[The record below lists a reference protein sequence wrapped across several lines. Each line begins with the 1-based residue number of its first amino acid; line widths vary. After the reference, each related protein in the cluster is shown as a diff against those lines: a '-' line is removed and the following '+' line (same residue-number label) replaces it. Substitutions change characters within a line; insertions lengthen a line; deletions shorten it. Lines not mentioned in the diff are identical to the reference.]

1 MTRHN
6 PTPPK
11 SGDTATTQDTP
22 VTKAPRKA
30 RRPSGDSPAPK
41 PRPQASGSEKKPSRA
56 TRFFRRVLMCINAAG
71 TAALVAGAYSG
82 YISPEKFGGYWGLLG
97 LAFPA
102 FLGAMLALFVLQLFV
117 YRKGAAVVLAA
128 LVACGGPILDYCP
141 LNLFTPKP
149 TPGAKTLKVMT
160 YNVLNFTDMH
170 PEENAVSPRN
180 RTMNTIIESGADLV
194 CLQETEIFG
203 PFNGNKIHAEDMSL
217 LNKLYPYIIR
227 TGYYI
232 SFLSKYPVEAI
243 HLDYKRKELG
253 CDIGAYRV
261 HIDDERSIT
270 VFNVHLQS
278 LGLTYHDYDIY
289 RDLTGGKTRE
299 ISEIRELKS
308 SLLSKVAAANVTRA
322 RQAEKLGRYIEH
334 YGGPDVIVCGD
345 FNDVSGCYSIHRLE
359 DFGLREVYPE
369 VGFGPIIT
377 YNARRFYFGI
387 DHVLWRG
394 GMKPLSLEKGRIAS
408 SDHFPLTVEFELTE

>member
-1 MTRHN
+1 MTQPRS
-6 PTPPK
+6 PRSKTDDTTPP
-11 SGDTATTQDTP
+11 QDMP

-30 RRPSGDSPAPK
+30 RRTPAEKTAP
-41 PRPQASGSEKKPSRA
+41 PPQAAAPAKKAPRA
-56 TRFFRRVLMCINAAG
+56 LRLLRGFLMCVNALGA
-71 TAALVAGAYSG
+71 AALIGGAYSG
-82 YISPEKFGGYWGLLG
+82 YIPPEKFGGYWGLLG
-97 LAFPA
+97 TAFPL
-102 FLGAMLALFVLQLFV
+102 FLAAMLVLLVVQIFV
-117 YRKGAAVVLAA
+117 YRKGAVAVFAA
-128 LVACGGPILDYCP
+128 LAVCGGPILDYCP
-141 LNLFTPKP
+141 LHLFGRKAA
-149 TPGAKTLKVMT
+149 PGAKTLKVMT
-160 YNVLNFTDMH
+160 YNVYNFTDMH

-180 RTMNTIIESGADLV
+180 RTMNTIIESGADVV

-232 SFLSKYPVEAI
+232 TFLSKYPVDAI
-243 HLDYKRKELG
+243 HLDYKREDLEG
-253 CDIGAYRV
+253 DIGAYRV
-261 HIDDERSIT
+261 HIDEDRSIT
-270 VFNVHLQS
+270 VFNIHLKS

-289 RDLTGGKTRE
+289 RDFTGGKTRE

-308 SLLSKVAAANVTRA
+308 SLLSKVAAANVIRA
-322 RQAEKLGRYIEH
+322 RQADKLGRYIEH

-345 FNDVSGCYSIHRLE
+345 FNDVSGCYAIRRLE

-394 GMKPLSLEKGRIAS
+394 AMRPLSLEKGRIAS
-408 SDHFPLTVEFELTE
+408 SDHYPLTVEFELTE